1 MCKKLSNTK
10 LYPQPFHHI
19 QNLDSEELICI
30 IYCYGETLI
39 GQGALVKVGGHLCAI
54 LVLLSVLG
62 EVQRLN
68 LIRHQSYVRSTLA
81 PEPLISQSFLIFQM
95 FTKLLW

>member
-1 MCKKLSNTK
+1 MALGLTLHVCKKLSKTK

-19 QNLDSEELICI
+19 QNLDFEELIYI
-30 IYCYGETLI
+30 IYCYGGTLI

-68 LIRHQSYVRSTLA
+68 LRHQSYVRSTFG
-81 PEPLISQSFLIFQM
+81 P
-95 FTKLLW
+95 